1 MIMKTWC
8 SLTVF
13 VALLLPGTM
22 KSQVL
27 PLQRQTNGNVSFTFN
42 GSPGHFY
49 AAESSSSL
57 DPSATWTGLK
67 TNNTAMTGLVT
78 FTDLPPTGSARFYRV
93 RSDSFLPPL
102 VFNTEFRGTNFAA
115 PPLPTLANL
124 PLIQTLPDPFAWA
137 ADPFGST
144 RSTDYSDW
152 SHHRAE
158 ILAQIQNYEI
168 GAKPMVNPTN
178 LYASYSASTPT
189 NGTLTIVVTNY
200 VSGIAKKLTLTCA
213 VVLPAGTG
221 PFPAIIGM
229 NSPNGSVNPAL
240 LTSVAKITYLHDQV
254 TVYGNPQNTNA
265 FFQLYPTNNTSN
277 TGQYAPWAWGVS
289 RIIDGLYK
297 VTNALP
303 IKLDHIAVTGCSY
316 AGKMA
321 LFAGAMDERIAL
333 TIAQESGGGGA
344 NSWRYNHTEAAG
356 SVEDID
362 NTSYQWFSTS
372 RLQQFAGNNVSY
384 LPEDHHML
392 DALVA
397 PRALFVS
404 GNPDYTWL
412 GNPSCYVCCRAVE
425 QIYGTFG
432 IPDRFGYNILGGH
445 AHCSTTTTIDN
456 EMGAFI
462 NKFLLD
468 QTNVNTLIRDYDS
481 SYSTVDYGTW
491 YSWWGQANY
500 VVQLEPECGTVGA
513 DWSVFNNV
521 TVSHGKYVTAAS
533 GLSSPTSPP
542 PTTADW
548 IAMPFSVT
556 NSTTYNLIGRMS
568 CPSPGSDSFWVKM
581 DDGGTWTLYDGLQ
594 TSGYQWKAMGSY
606 QLTAGSHT
614 LYIGYGK
621 PGALLDKVSIQTATI
636 LPTGLGIPAQ
646 NLCP

>member
-1 MIMKTWC
+1 MVMAVST
-8 SLTVF
+8 LGTVN
-13 VALLLPGTM
+13 G
-22 KSQVL
+22 QVFT
-27 PLQRQTNGNVSFTFN
+27 PQRQTNGNVSFTFN

-57 DPSATWTGLK
+57 DPSATWTGLR
-67 TNNTAMTGLVT
+67 TNNTGMNGLVT
-78 FTDLPPTGSARFYRV
+78 FTDIPSGSAKFYRV
-93 RSDSFLPPL
+93 RTDPFLPPL

-115 PPLPTLANL
+115 PPLPVLANL
-124 PLIQTLPDPFAWA
+124 PSIQTLPDPFAWA

-168 GAKPMVNPTN
+168 GTKPTVNPTN
-178 LYASYSASTPT
+178 ITASYSATTPT

-213 VVLPAGTG
+213 VRLPDGSGG

-229 NSPNGSVNPAL
+229 NSPNGSVNPSL
-240 LTSVAKITYLHDQV
+240 LNNVAKITFLHNQV
-254 TVYGNPQNTNA
+254 TVYGNPQA
-265 FFQLYPTNNTSN
+265 ADPFFQLYPTQNTSN
-277 TGQYAPWAWGVS
+277 TGQYAAWSWGVS
-289 RIIDGLYK
+289 RIIDGLYQ
-297 VTNALP
+297 VTNSLP

-321 LFAGAMDERIAL
+321 LFAGAFDERVAL

-344 NSWRYNHTEAAG
+344 NSWRYNHTELAG

-362 NTSYQWFSTS
+362 NTDYHWFATS
-372 RLQQFAGNNVSY
+372 RMQQFAGNNVSF

-397 PRALFVS
+397 PRPLFVTA
-404 GNPDYTWL
+404 NPGYTWL

-432 IPDRFGYNILGGH
+432 VPDRFGYNIIGGH
-445 AHCSTTTTIDN
+445 DHCATTPGIDSD
-456 EMGAFI
+456 MGAFI
-462 NKFLLD
+462 NRFLLD

-481 SYSTVDYGTW
+481 SYSTIDYASW
-491 YSWWGQANY
+491 FSWWGVANY
-500 VVQLEPECGTVGA
+500 VVMLEPECGTVGA
-513 DWSVFNNV
+513 DWSTFGNAS
-521 TVSHGKYVTAAS
+521 VSHGKYVTAAS
-533 GLSSPTSPP
+533 GFSSPTNPP
-542 PTTADW
+542 PTSADW

-556 NSTTYNLIGRMS
+556 NSATFNVLGRMS

-581 DDGGTWTLYDGLQ
+581 DDGGTWTLSDGLQ
-594 TSGYQWKAMGSY
+594 TSGYQWKVMGNY
-606 QLTAGSHT
+606 QLTAGAHT
-614 LYIGYGK
+614 LYIGYAK
-621 PGALLDKVSIQTATI
+621 PGALLDKVSIQTTI
-636 LPTGLGIPAQ
+636 LLPTGLGIAAQ